1 MNLGFPRTIR
11 IAALA
16 FATATVAL
24 TLPLSADHIDGHSN
38 DDPIFPVPIPGQDI
52 FNGGG
57 VIMFITAI
65 GPLEGSEIF
74 STEFDIT
81 YVSDGVT
88 TASELLLVV
97 GFPTTTEY
105 VEIHVSGADLGFG
118 DGPGTFTG
126 TLTTDALNGI
136 AVGSFFP
143 PYSIVNLDIGAID
156 GPVYGLAY
164 FEDSF
169 INFDV
174 AGDEGSCD
182 GDANGDGVVDP
193 LDTGFVLARF
203 GCSVGAGNAT
213 CDAADVNADGVVNP
227 LDSGYVLARFGECS

>member
-1 MNLGFPRTIR
+1 MCMKNPRTIVV
-11 IAALA
+11 AASALLLGL
-16 FATATVAL
+16 VAV
-24 TLPLSADHIDGHSN
+24 TLPLQADHIPGHSN
-38 DDPIFPVPIPGQDI
+38 DDPIFPVPIPGEDI
-52 FNGGG
+52 FNGGIIF
-57 VIMFITAI
+57 VTAI

-81 YVSDGVT
+81 YVSDGAT
-88 TASELLLVV
+88 PASDMLIVV

-105 VEIHVSGADLGFG
+105 VELHVTGADLGFG

-136 AVGSFFP
+136 TVGSFFP
-143 PYSIVNLDIGAID
+143 PYSIVNLDIGAVNGQID
-156 GPVYGLAY
+156 GVGY

-174 AGDEGSCD
+174 AGDAGSCD

-193 LDTGFVLARF
+193 LDTGYVLARF
-203 GCSVGAGNAT
+203 GCSVGAGNAN
-213 CDAADVNADGVVNP
+213 CDDADVNADGVVDP
-227 LDSGYVLARFGECS
+227 LDSGYVLARFGKCS

>member
-1 MNLGFPRTIR
+1 MKLRLPRTIR
-11 IAALA
+11 VAALA
-16 FATATVAL
+16 FAAATVAL
-24 TLPLSADHIDGHSN
+24 TLPLEADHIPGHSN

-52 FNGGG
+52 FNGG
-57 VIMFITAI
+57 IIFITAI

-81 YVSDGVT
+81 YVSDGAT
-88 TASELLLVV
+88 PASDMLIVV

-136 AVGSFFP
+136 TVGSFFP
-143 PYSIVNLDIGAID
+143 PYSIVNLDIGAVNGQID
-156 GPVYGLAY
+156 GVGY

-169 INFDV
+169 IYFDV
-174 AGDEGSCD
+174 AGDEVSCD
-182 GDANGDGVVDP
+182 GDANGDGTVDP
-193 LDTGFVLARF
+193 LDAGFVLARF
-203 GCSVGAGNAT
+203 GCPVGTGDAD
-213 CDAADVNADGVVNP
+213 CDSADQNEDGAVDP

>member
-1 MNLGFPRTIR
+1 MNLGLPRTIR

-38 DDPIFPVPIPGQDI
+38 DDPIFPVPIPGSDI
-52 FNGGG
+52 FTGG
-57 VIMFITAI
+57 IIFITAI

-81 YVSDGVT
+81 YVSDGAT
-88 TASELLLVV
+88 PASDMLIVV
-97 GFPTTTEY
+97 GFPTTTDY

-136 AVGSFFP
+136 TVGSFFP
-143 PYSIVNLDIGAID
+143 PYSLVFLDIGAVNGQID
-156 GPVYGLAY
+156 GVGY
-164 FEDSF
+164 FEKSF

-174 AGDEGSCD
+174 TGDTGACD

-193 LDTGFVLARF
+193 LDSGYVLARF
-203 GCSVGAGNAT
+203 GCDVNAGDPG
-213 CDAADVNADGVVNP
+213 CDAADQNSDGAVDP
-227 LDSGYVLARFGECS
+227 LDSGYVLARFGDCS